1 MSISKH
7 TMSAGA
13 GLAAAALIAMPAPA
27 LAHDSLTG
35 SSPESGAASAEAPE
49 GIDLTFSAAPQDI
62 GLDIRVSGPDGS
74 DVTDGEPE
82 IQGSTVTQPLSEQ
95 AEAPGEY
102 SVVWRVVSSDGH
114 PIEGAYDY
122 TVEGGD
128 GSASQEPA
136 GGEPAQEPSS
146 AAASG
151 SAQASSDGD
160 DADGDDT
167 PTERQND
174 DGQSPADTEDASSST
189 AMWLL
194 IGGGVVVLG
203 AVAAAVVMM
212 RRMGR

>member
-35 SSPESGAASAEAPE
+35 SSPESGASSAEAPQ

-82 IQGSTVTQPLSEQ
+82 IQGTTVTQPLSDQ
-95 AEAPGEY
+95 ADEPGEY

-122 TVEGGD
+122 TVEGGEA
-128 GSASQEPA
+128 SASQEPA
-136 GGEPAQEPSS
+136 GGEPAEGSSS
-146 AAASG
+146 AGAPG
-151 SAQASSDGD
+151 SAQAPESASSDAD
-160 DADGDDT
+160 DA
-167 PTERQND
+167 PTEGQD
-174 DGQSPADTEDASSST
+174 DDQPSSDTGDESSSGT
-189 AMWLL
+189 ALWLL